1 MAKPVVDMKG
11 TFMDIIKVLIEK
23 RTIKPSQV
31 TKIYEKRNPGKPA
44 KTAAKIMVE
53 LKKHIGYDDCFITQG
68 ERRGTYYEVPRGF
81 ETWKFE
87 VALRTLPN
95 NADPEQKTK
104 PLPPVDNFVDKFED
118 PVEETQKETEKIQK
132 PVKVTEK
139 DKKATIVFLHKAKNL
154 ICDSGTTALT
164 DRALFLATKKP
175 ESNLDLD
182 KHLFIIRTIGKKEG
196 VNILYEKNNGCIIE
210 NLVRDEVEDIIENIL
225 QNISTETIDG
235 QRWKQQAETFIKY
248 FNPLT
253 LEDCKPREITALPK
267 PTTVAVEET
276 VETVEEKEAPRVEE
290 INILPQ
296 PAKEVEVRIQREF
309 LCFAKEDYAK
319 VINALA
325 DENSIEGM
333 MEKTGLPENV
343 IIAIM
348 QCLVSESILDETYHN
363 LASENE
369 VAFEKLVELQN
380 KFKVEKK
387 IRKRNMTVITRM
399 STRIIEKYISSE
411 MKKSITQLGQLNNGL
426 YIYNIVINI
435 EDEQDL
441 AAIDRL
447 LLKQECDCGETITI
461 PVELQ
466 EMFKDQKNYF
476 FDFFKEREVAMM

>member
-23 RTIKPSQV
+23 REIKPSQV

-44 KTAAKIMVE
+44 KVAAKIMAE

-95 NADPEQKTK
+95 NADPEVKTK
-104 PLPPVDNFVDKFED
+104 KLPPVDNFVDKFED

-154 ICDSGTTALT
+154 ICDSGTTALS

-182 KHLFIIRTIGKKEG
+182 KHLFIIRTIGEKKD

-210 NLVRDEVEDIIENIL
+210 NLKKDEVEEVIQKIL
-225 QNISTETIDG
+225 ENISTLTVDG

-253 LEDCKPREITALPK
+253 LEDCKPREVTVLPK
-267 PTTVAVEET
+267 PTVAVEET
-276 VETVEEKEAPRVEE
+276 VEPVMEETAPRVEE

-333 MEKTGLPENV
+333 IEKTGLPENV
-343 IIAIM
+343 IVAIM
-348 QCLVSESILDETYHN
+348 QCLVSESILDETYRN
-363 LASENE
+363 LANDNE

-387 IRKRNMTVITRM
+387 IRRRNMTVITRM

-411 MKKSITQLGQLNNGL
+411 MKKNIVQLGQLNNGL
-426 YIYNIVINI
+426 YIYNVIVNI

-461 PVELQ
+461 PIELQ
-466 EMFKDQKNYF
+466 EMFKDQRNYF
-476 FDFFKEREVAMM
+476 FDFFKERETMTV

>member
-1 MAKPVVDMKG
+1 MGKPVVDMKG

-23 RTIKPSQV
+23 REIKPSQV

-44 KTAAKIMVE
+44 KVAAKIMAE

-95 NADPEQKTK
+95 NADPEVKTK
-104 PLPPVDNFVDKFED
+104 KLPPVDNFVDKFED
-118 PVEETQKETEKIQK
+118 PVEETQEETKTQK

-154 ICDSGTTALT
+154 ICDSGTTALS
-164 DRALFLATKKP
+164 DRALYLATKKP

-210 NLVRDEVEDIIENIL
+210 NLKKDEVGSIIENIL
-225 QNISTETIDG
+225 QNISTKTVDG

-253 LEDCKPREITALPK
+253 LEDCKPREVTTLPK
-267 PTTVAVEET
+267 PTVVVEET
-276 VETVEEKEAPRVEE
+276 AKPVKEEAPRVEE
-290 INILPQ
+290 VNILPQ

-333 MEKTGLPENV
+333 IQKTGLPENV
-343 IIAIM
+343 IIATM
-348 QCLVSESILDETYHN
+348 QCLVSENILSETYHN
-363 LASENE
+363 LANENE

-411 MKKSITQLGQLNNGL
+411 MKKSIVQLGQLNNGL
-426 YIYNIVINI
+426 YIYNIIVNI
-435 EDEQDL
+435 EDALDI
-441 AAIDRL
+441 ASIDRL
-447 LLKQECDCGETITI
+447 LLKQEMDCGESITL
-461 PVELQ
+461 PVELH

-476 FDFFKEREVAMM
+476 FDFFKEREVAVV

>member
-44 KTAAKIMVE
+44 KVAAKIMAE

-95 NADPEQKTK
+95 NADPEVKTK
-104 PLPPVDNFVDKFED
+104 KLPPVDNFVDKFED
-118 PVEETQKETEKIQK
+118 PVEEIQKETEKIQK

-210 NLVRDEVEDIIENIL
+210 NLMRNEVEDIIENIL
-225 QNISTETIDG
+225 QNISTKTIDG

-253 LEDCKPREITALPK
+253 IEDCKPREVTTLPK
-267 PTTVAVEET
+267 PTSTVEET
-276 VETVEEKEAPRVEE
+276 EEPVMEDAAPRVEE

-296 PAKEVEVRIQREF
+296 PVKEVEVRIQREF

-325 DENSIEGM
+325 DENSIKGM
-333 MEKTGLPENV
+333 IQKTGLPENV
-343 IIAIM
+343 VIATM
-348 QCLVSESILDETYHN
+348 QCLVSENILSETYHN
-363 LASENE
+363 LASDNE
-369 VAFEKLVELQN
+369 AAFEKLVELQN
-380 KFKVEKK
+380 KFRVEKK

-411 MKKSITQLGQLNNGL
+411 MKKSIVQLGQLNNGL

-476 FDFFKEREVAMM
+476 FNFFNEREVAMV